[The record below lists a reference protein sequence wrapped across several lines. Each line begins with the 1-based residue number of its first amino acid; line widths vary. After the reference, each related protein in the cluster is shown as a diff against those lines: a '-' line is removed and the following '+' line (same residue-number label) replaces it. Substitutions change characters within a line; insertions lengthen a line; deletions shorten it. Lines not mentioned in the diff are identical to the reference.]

1 MNEEDQAVSKRNLC
15 KGCVES
21 VMVTEEVIQELVKE
35 TEEDLS
41 VIVSDEVYSERLK
54 ICESCPSLQYGT
66 TCAHSGSIV
75 RYRAKFKNKSCP
87 FAQKAKWEK
96 VG

>member
-1 MNEEDQAVSKRNLC
+1 MRRIGAVSKQNLC

-35 TEEDLS
+35 TEEDLT
-41 VIVSDEVYSERLK
+41 VIVSDEVYSERLM

-66 TCAHSGSIV
+66 TCAHSGCIV
-75 RYRAKFKNKSCP
+75 RYRAKFKNKSYP
-87 FAQKAKWEK
+87 SAQKAKWEK

>member
-1 MNEEDQAVSKRNLC
+1 MNEKNLC

-35 TEEDLS
+35 ADEDPS
-41 VIVSDEVYSERLK
+41 VIVSEEVYHARLK
-54 ICESCPSLQYGT
+54 MCNSCPSLQYGT
-66 TCAHSGSIV
+66 TCAHSGCIV

-87 FAQKAKWEK
+87 FAGKPKWEK
-96 VG
+96 VS

>member
-1 MNEEDQAVSKRNLC
+1 MRGILAVSKQNLC

-66 TCAHSGSIV
+66 TCAHSGCIV
-75 RYRAKFKNKSCP
+75 RIRAKFKNKSCP
-87 FAQKAKWEK
+87 FAGKPKWEK
-96 VG
+96 VS

>member
-1 MNEEDQAVSKRNLC
+1 MTEKSLC
-15 KGCVES
+15 KGCTES

-41 VIVSDEVYSERLK
+41 IIVSEDVYEARLK
-54 ICESCPSLQYGT
+54 CCTSCPSLQYGT

-75 RYRAKFKNKSCP
+75 RYRAKFKNKACP
-87 FAQKAKWEK
+87 LAGNPKWEK
-96 VG
+96 VS

>member
-1 MNEEDQAVSKRNLC
+1 MNERNLC

-21 VMVTEEVIQELVKE
+21 VFVTEEVIQELVKE

-41 VIVSDEVYSERLK
+41 VIVSDEVYQSRLN
-54 ICESCPSLQYGT
+54 ICENCQSLKYGS
-66 TCAHSGSIV
+66 TCAHSGCIV

-87 FAQKAKWEK
+87 FVGKPKWEK

>member
-1 MNEEDQAVSKRNLC
+1 VNAKSLC

-35 TEEDLS
+35 AEEDSS
-41 VIVSDEVYSERLK
+41 VIVSDEDYIARLK
-54 ICESCPSLQYGT
+54 TCESCSSLQYGT
-66 TCAHSGSIV
+66 TCAHSGCIV

-87 FAQKAKWEK
+87 FAGKPKWDK
-96 VG
+96 VS

>member
-1 MNEEDQAVSKRNLC
+1 VNAKSLC

-35 TEEDLS
+35 AEEDSS
-41 VIVSDEVYSERLK
+41 VIVSEEAYIARLK
-54 ICESCPSLQYGT
+54 TCESCSSLQYGT
-66 TCAHSGSIV
+66 TCAHSGCIV

-87 FAQKAKWEK
+87 FAGKPKWDK
-96 VG
+96 VS